1 MVVFILALLGTII
14 NGIAIITGTILG
26 LFFSKIP
33 ERFKETILSG
43 IGLAVILIG
52 LQMALQV
59 NHIIIVLLSIMT
71 GAILG
76 ELLDI
81 EKKLNQIGAW
91 VELSISSHKVDSKIS
106 QGFITASLI
115 FVVGAMAIVGALDSG
130 LRGDHGVL
138 ITKSILDGFTSLV
151 LATTLGVGVILS
163 AIPVVLYQGS
173 IVILATTIES
183 LVPAAFLDSFIVE
196 MTATGGLL
204 IVAIGLNMLQ
214 ITAIRIAN
222 LLPSLLMVG
231 ILLAGYQFIIG

>member
-1 MVVFILALLGTII
+1 MALLGTII

-33 ERFKETILSG
+33 ERYKETILSG

-71 GAILG
+71 GALIG

-81 EKKLNQIGAW
+81 ENKLNQIGAW
-91 VELSISSHKVDSKIS
+91 VESSISSHKVDSKIS

-151 LATTLGVGVILS
+151 LATTLGFGVVLS

-173 IVILATTIES
+173 IVLLATTIEN
-183 LVPAAFLDSFIVE
+183 LVPEAFLDSFIIE

-214 ITAIRIAN
+214 ITSIRIAN
-222 LLPSLLMVG
+222 LLPSLIMVG

>member
-1 MVVFILALLGTII
+1 MALLGTII
-14 NGIAIITGTILG
+14 NGVAIIMGTILG

-33 ERFKETILSG
+33 ERYKETILSG

-91 VELSISSHKVDSKIS
+91 VESSISSHRVDSKIS

-151 LATTLGVGVILS
+151 LATTLGFGVILS

-173 IVILATTIES
+173 IVILATTIEN
-183 LVPAAFLDSFIVE
+183 LIPAAFLDNFIIE

-214 ITAIRIAN
+214 ITSIRIAN

-231 ILLAGYQFIIG
+231 IILAGYQFIIG